1 MKLARNIFFWG
12 QTRRRNEI
20 KNQKHTY
27 TKTKQ
32 KKNTTKKQGETIIY
46 LLDRVSSFK
55 ERKYIQNIGLVCC
68 YRHWCSQQTALN
80 TSWKQATYNQEDA
93 VVPQCLGNNQ
103 YKARAHKISQ
113 FINLHFL
120 PQGHLAGSLV
130 INKWVFLYSQN
141 CDWYTL
147 LNVIEIIVHCRLS

>member
-68 YRHWCSQQTALN
+68 YRH
-80 TSWKQATYNQEDA
+80 
-93 VVPQCLGNNQ
+93 
-103 YKARAHKISQ
+103 
-113 FINLHFL
+113 
-120 PQGHLAGSLV
+120 
-130 INKWVFLYSQN
+130 
-141 CDWYTL
+141 
-147 LNVIEIIVHCRLS
+147 